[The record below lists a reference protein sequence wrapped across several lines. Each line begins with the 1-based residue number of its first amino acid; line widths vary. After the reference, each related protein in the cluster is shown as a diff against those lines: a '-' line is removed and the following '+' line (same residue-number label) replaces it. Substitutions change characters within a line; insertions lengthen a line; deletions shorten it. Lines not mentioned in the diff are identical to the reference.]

1 MPSLKVTWEMLDI
14 TECIANTS
22 ECYALRAVRFA
33 NKEYYRKEVN
43 EKALINIAIFLNIQR
58 Q

>member
-1 MPSLKVTWEMLDI
+1 MLDI
-14 TECIANTS
+14 TECIANSS

-33 NKEYYRKEVN
+33 NDEHYRKEVN
-43 EKALINIAIFLNIQR
+43 GEVLINIVIFLNIQR

>member
-1 MPSLKVTWEMLDI
+1 VTWEMLDI

-33 NKEYYRKEVN
+33 NDGYYRKEVN
-43 EKALINIAIFLNIQR
+43 GKVLINIAIFLNIQR

>member
-14 TECIANTS
+14 TECIANSS
-22 ECYALRAVRFA
+22 ERYALRAVRFA
-33 NKEYYRKEVN
+33 NDEHYRKEVN
-43 EKALINIAIFLNIQR
+43 GEVLINIVIFLNIQR